1 MLHASHPSSPS
12 TSPTS
17 TSHHSPGPTPV
28 KASEDVTDAGP
39 MVLGAVPLA
48 AATATELNG
57 TPVEIGTLELDED
70 ATLGG
75 TVVGA
80 LVGGTVVGA
89 LVGALVGGT
98 VVVVLTGTDTCCPKK
113 LIGTDAW
120 SPASSPKTMAHC
132 TAAAC
137 CAAVGGQG

>member
-80 LVGGTVVGA
+80 LVGGTVV
-89 LVGALVGGT
+89 
-98 VVVVLTGTDTCCPKK
+98 VVLTGTDTCCPQK